1 VLKIRDKIQE
11 EATGGGSYTNEEAQ
25 DAIGTILV
33 DSATIDFTYNGGTPS
48 ITASVIPNSIDADE
62 INYDNATSGLT
73 ATDVQ
78 AAIDEVNTSVALFRG
93 WSLYGTGEEGNA
105 TVTGAVNLG
114 TVEYRKLYNNLTI
127 SGAGVLTL
135 SNRAVFVYDSLD
147 LTAAGANALTAT
159 GSNASGSSSVGTPSG
174 DIQIPVYAS
183 SSTGGASSTT
193 NGSAASSAQAVRV
206 TILRPTYGGNSGRGG
221 VGGASSPRTGGAST
235 AVSAPVS
242 SYEPLHNPPV
252 DPSISGAWARTNSSP
267 IASDLSFSQAGLSS
281 GATGGGGGAG
291 SGTLAGTSGGGGG
304 GGGGAV
310 IIYAKKILVSSST
323 PANVITAVGG
333 NGGNS
338 TNATNA
344 NTASGG
350 GGGGG
355 MGGLILIV
363 CDEIVA
369 TDSTTVVVNALNA
382 SGGAGGNAG
391 TANGTATA
399 GAGGYGG
406 AGGRIMLYVR
416 KSNTLYMSYSVD
428 GSANSTVTGGAGGVT
443 RMDLPVT

>member
-1 VLKIRDKIQE
+1 MLKIRDKIE
-11 EATGGGSYTNEEAQ
+11 EPASGGGIS
-25 DAIGTILV
+25 L
-33 DSATIDFTYNGGTPS
+33 P
-48 ITASVIPNSIDADE
+48 IDAVDVD
-62 INYDNATSGLT
+62 YDNTTSGLV

-78 AAIDEVNTSVALFRG
+78 DAIDELNTAVSVFRG
-93 WSLYGTGEEGNA
+93 WSIYGTGEEGDA
-105 TVTGAVNLG
+105 TITGASSLS
-114 TVEYRKLYNNLTI
+114 TTEYRKLYNNLTV
-127 SGAGVLTL
+127 SGAGVLIL
-135 SNRAVFVYDSLD
+135 ANKAVFVYDTLD
-147 LTAAGANALTAT
+147 LTTAGAGALTAA
-159 GSNASGSSSVGTPSG
+159 GSNASGASGVGGPSG
-174 DIQIPVYAS
+174 DIQIPVYGS
-183 SSTGGASSTT
+183 SSSGGASSTT
-193 NGSAASSAQAVRV
+193 NGAQAAAAQAVRV
-206 TILRPTYGGNSGRGG
+206 TVLRSTYGGTSGQGG
-221 VGGASSPRTGGAST
+221 AGGASSPRTGGVIR
-235 AVSAPVS
+235 AVGAPIS

-291 SGTLAGTSGGGGG
+291 SGTRAGTSGGGGG
-304 GGGGAV
+304 GGGGAA

-323 PANVITAVGG
+323 PANVITAIGG

-382 SGGAGGNAG
+382 SGGTGGNAG
-391 TANGTATA
+391 TADGTATA

-416 KSNTLYMSYSVD
+416 KSNTLYMSYSAV
-428 GSANSTVTGGAGGVT
+428 GSANSGVTGGAGGST
-443 RMDLPVT
+443 KMDLIVT